1 MQQQHLATGVV
12 AAAGTGYRR
21 STVALPA
28 QDMNEEHARIEIC
41 RVGRCLHQQGLVPGS
56 SGAISARIA
65 DGFLITPGDASL
77 GFLRPP
83 DIAKAD
89 LDGQQVN
96 GQPVGKDLALHR
108 RIYRDNERIGEP
120 VRCVIHAASPHC
132 MALALQTTGPELL
145 PPLTPALVMKVGH
158 VPIVPYRR
166 PRDGQVAEAVTAL
179 ITRYGARETP
189 LRALMLCRLGPLA
202 WHDTPAQ
209 ALAVLEELETA
220 AHIWQMTGG
229 NAEPLD
235 ADALGELRAAFGT
248 RW

>member
-1 MQQQHLATGVV
+1 
-12 AAAGTGYRR
+12 
-21 STVALPA
+21 
-28 QDMNEEHARIEIC
+28 MNEEHARHEIC
-41 RVGRCLHQQGLVPGS
+41 RAGKCLHAQGLVPGT
-56 SGAISARIA
+56 SGALSARIA

-77 GFLRPP
+77 GLLRPQ
-83 DIAKAD
+83 DIAKID

-96 GQPVGKDLALHR
+96 GQPAGKALALHR
-108 RIYRDNERIGEP
+108 RIYQANERLAEP

-132 MALALQTTGPELL
+132 MALALQSTGPELL

-158 VPIVPYRR
+158 VPVLPYRR
-166 PRDGQVAEAVTAL
+166 PNDNHLAEAVTAL

-189 LRALMLCRLGPLA
+189 LRAVMLCRLGPLA

-209 ALAVLEELETA
+209 ALAVLEELEAA

-235 ADALGELRAAFGT
+235 AEALGELRAAFGV